1 MPTTYS
7 LFSSRSPVRLLG
19 HIKERGYV
27 CVSNPIQVAHYAE
40 ASNEIDSVQEN
51 MDSANKILER
61 SFDSFKDQ
69 QPHGLFEKFQ
79 QTQLHDL
86 KIKILEIQTSQE
98 RRKSMTDF
106 PRIVSFIVA
115 FEGFVETFRLTPAQ
129 TACIWGPVK
138 YVLHVV
144 KDDIKAVDE
153 ILQSYRG
160 LGIRLPSV
168 KSYASLVT
176 AKPEVSICLAY
187 MYHDLLEFQK
197 SLLKLFAGHDWKAT
211 FHTNWKYYH
220 QDSFPD
226 ILKSFD
232 HHRKAL
238 DDLLRAHHYQI
249 SNEHHQISRDMSLRF
264 NNHLQTYQDDRQDL
278 EAHIRR
284 YEKDRDEL
292 LHNARE
298 QETHRKQQQFDAFRK
313 WVSAPRSLQDN
324 LHRSFIDTREEF
336 PGTTDW
342 ILKNDNVE
350 SWMDKEE
357 FNTSIL
363 CITGK
368 KGTGKTVLASRIIDH
383 CDKNCNDFK
392 TSYFYCRED
401 DPSQNNCLAIY
412 KSLLIQMLRHYP
424 DLLPSCHER
433 RLRGNE
439 MLNDEAVAQA
449 LIKLFCN
456 ADMSQFII
464 IDGVDEIDPAQRKP
478 LLQFFTG
485 LVDKCDAYKPGKVR
499 VLLLSHD
506 IADYKQLKSESAT
519 FMQLNPDT
527 IRKDIKKFVAK
538 KAEEL
543 QQELRLTDEELQHVQ
558 ELTVARSDGMFLFA
572 SLVMNNLLKQPTIE
586 CLKEQ
591 LQPDVFPQNLREAY
605 GNIINRLR
613 HSLGENQWLMSK
625 KIFGWLACARRPLH
639 WHEIQAA
646 LSMVTNVADRPVS
659 MDYHNKQLRHDIR
672 EVCGSLVQ
680 KLGNRIM
687 FVHST
692 AKLYIVDTEHLD
704 MKLIECEFTTTCL
717 RYLSSSCFQSDLSE
731 DQRERYTL
739 QGYYSFQDYALA
751 KWVYHIDAVIK
762 AGSIPRDCLS
772 NFSQALAE
780 FAQVYHSQ
788 LSIPADAEERTSR
801 ARGECSAF
809 VDYAFY
815 ETLVTI
821 WTHFSHQQAANSKE
835 RNKVSLPSLKTSLEQ
850 SRAMLESLSSRQGLE
865 ELYGECLFKCDRL
878 TCAYFYEGF
887 ESKEA
892 RDNHLRR
899 HDRPYPCP
907 VQGCSVVSFGFSTN
921 KDREKHIRMYH
932 PDEASGSTFARLPRE
947 LVEDARFSCPDCKQ
961 TFTRKANRDAHVRSH
976 YDERPFVCDV
986 CPNKAF
992 VRSNDLRRHV
1002 RDIHSRRIA

>member
-1 MPTTYS
+1 
-7 LFSSRSPVRLLG
+7 
-19 HIKERGYV
+19 
-27 CVSNPIQVAHYAE
+27 
-40 ASNEIDSVQEN
+40 

-61 SFDSFKDQ
+61 SKDSFREQ

-106 PRIVSFIVA
+106 PRIISFIAA
-115 FEGFVETFRLTPAQ
+115 FEGFVETFCLTSEQ

-144 KDDIKAVDE
+144 KDDIKALDE

-160 LGIRLPSV
+160 LGVRLPSV
-168 KSYASLVT
+168 KSYATLV
-176 AKPEVSICLAY
+176 AEKPEVSICLAY

-211 FHTNWKYYH
+211 FHTNWRYYH
-220 QDSFPD
+220 QDSFPE

-238 DDLLRAHHYQI
+238 EDLQRSHHYQI
-249 SNEHHQISRDMSLRF
+249 SNEHYQISRDMSLRV

-278 EAHIRR
+278 EMHIRR

-298 QETHRKQQQFDAFRK
+298 QEIHRKQQQFDAFRK
-313 WVSAPRSLQDN
+313 WVSAPRSLQN
-324 LHRSFIDTREEF
+324 SLHQSFASTREEF

-350 SWMDKEE
+350 SWMHEE
-357 FNTSIL
+357 NFNTSIL

-368 KGTGKTVLASRIIDH
+368 KGAGKTILASRIIDH
-383 CDKNCNDFK
+383 CDKNRNNFK

-412 KSLLIQMLRHYP
+412 KSLLIQMLHHHP
-424 DLLPSCHER
+424 DLLPSCHDR

-439 MLNDEAVAQA
+439 MLNDEVVAQA

-478 LLQFFTG
+478 LLQFFAG
-485 LVDKCDAYKPGKVR
+485 LVDKCDTYNPGKVR
-499 VLLLSHD
+499 VLFLSHD

-519 FMQLNPDT
+519 FMQLSSDS
-527 IRKDIKKFVAK
+527 IIKDIRKFVAK
-538 KAEEL
+538 KAEEMK
-543 QQELRLTDEELQHVQ
+543 QELGLTDEELQHVQ

-572 SLVMNNLLKQPTIE
+572 SLVMDNLLKQPTIE
-586 CLKEQ
+586 CAKEQ
-591 LQPDVFPQNLREAY
+591 LRPDVFPHNLRKAY
-605 GNIINRLR
+605 GNIIQRLR
-613 HSLGENQWLMSK
+613 HNLEENQWLMSK
-625 KIFGWLACARRPLH
+625 KIFGWLACAKRPLH

-704 MKLIECEFTTTCL
+704 MPSIECEFTTTCL
-717 RYLSSSCFQSDLSE
+717 RYLASPCFQKDLSD
-731 DQRERYTL
+731 DQREGYTL
-739 QGYYSFQDYALA
+739 QGYYSFQDYTLA
-751 KWVYHIDAVIK
+751 KWGYHIDAVIK
-762 AGSIPRDCLS
+762 SGPNLPRDCLLTL
-772 NFSQALAE
+772 SQALTE
-780 FAQVYHSQ
+780 FAVVYQSE
-788 LSIPADAEERTSR
+788 LSIPVDAEERISR
-801 ARGECSAF
+801 AREECGAF
-809 VDYAFY
+809 VNYPFY
-815 ETLVTI
+815 ETLVII
-821 WTHFSHQQAANSKE
+821 WTHFSHQQAAHFKE

-850 SRAMLESLSSRQGLE
+850 SRAMLESLSSRQELE
-865 ELYGECLFKCDRL
+865 ELHERYGECLFKCDRL

-887 ESKEA
+887 DTKEA

-907 VQGCSVVSFGFSTN
+907 VAGCSVVSFGFSTN

-932 PDEASGSTFARLPRE
+932 PDETSGSTFVQLPRE
-947 LVEDARFSCPDCKQ
+947 LVEDARFPCPDCKR

-1002 RDIHSRRIA
+1002 RHIHSRRIA